1 MTRHFSILG
10 SLVIIAAGAAAF
22 GAADM
27 MSYVDALQGDA
38 AARVDAR
45 RMLPTY
51 GVDAVAPVLPLLSHA
66 DGEISKA
73 AFDILWEI
81 ANSAMSPGREAEAMR
96 VAQALLGALAT
107 DAAEAIRLKLL
118 RLLAIGAPEGC
129 DLAPIAL
136 LLGDAALG
144 EHARTTLERIAT
156 TEARGALR
164 DALVGA
170 DGAWA
175 RALVNSLGA
184 LRDAESLPAIA
195 GLLASNDA
203 GLRAAAA
210 RALAWTGDP
219 AYADR
224 LRRVAAEATPETQF
238 DATDALLRY
247 ADAMAVRGG
256 NWDRAMA
263 LFREVLESQP
273 EGVLKDGALVGLGR
287 FGDETVVAPILAT
300 LASAEDPRTRG
311 ACMVAL
317 EALKGPG
324 PGKALV
330 AAYPG
335 LTGQAQVAMIAMFG
349 RKGGAAVL
357 PAILEAARSE
367 EAELRQT
374 ALRALGICAE
384 PGGVPVLAQ
393 AAVSGPDEERPLAVD
408 ALARAA
414 QTLRERGRTD
424 DAGRAYGALY
434 EAAPTPELRQ
444 TALDGIIACPVAEAF
459 DIVFRVGGELEPSA
473 LSPPAQIAML
483 GALAKVGRKGE
494 AMELLDALTNQ
505 PLVGDGVAQLA
516 ASLAP
521 LAGDMNVPQRLGF
534 VTDWRVVG
542 PFPFGG
548 PGSGLDEE
556 HVGEPKVDL
565 AARYQVGDAEVAW
578 QEVHSRDLAGIVS
591 LHDVFGMVE
600 RRVCYAY
607 TRIDVPEGG
616 DAILRC
622 GSDDGIK
629 AWVNGEVV
637 LNHDV
642 DRGAQVDQ
650 DQAPCTLRAGTN
662 ELLVKISQGGGGWNF
677 CLRFT
682 TPDGRPLVSSPAR

>member
-1 MTRHFSILG
+1 MTRHFSTLG
-10 SLVIIAAGAAAF
+10 WLLVVAAGRAAL
-22 GAADM
+22 GAPDM

-51 GVDAVAPVLPLLSHA
+51 GANAVAPVLPLLSHA
-66 DGEISKA
+66 NPEIGKA

-81 ANSAMSPGREAEAMR
+81 ANGAMAPGRETEAMR

-107 DAAEAIRLKLL
+107 DAPESVRLKLL
-118 RLLAIGAPEGC
+118 RLVAIGAPEGC
-129 DLAPIAL
+129 DLSPVAS
-136 LLGDAALG
+136 LLGEAALR
-144 EHARTTLERIAT
+144 EHARTTLERIGT
-156 TEARGALR
+156 TEARAALR
-164 DALVGA
+164 EALAGA
-170 DGAWA
+170 ESEWA
-175 RALVNSLGA
+175 TALVNSLGA
-184 LRDAESLPAIA
+184 LQDTESLPAIA
-195 GLLASNDA
+195 GLLASEDA

-219 AYADR
+219 KYAGR
-224 LRRVAAEATPETQF
+224 LRQVVAQATPETQF

-256 NWDRAMA
+256 NWDRAIA
-263 LFREVLESQP
+263 LFREVLENHP
-273 EGVLKDGALVGLGR
+273 EGVLGDGALMGLGKY
-287 FGDETVVAPILAT
+287 GDETVVAPILAT
-300 LASAEDPRTRG
+300 LASAQDPRTRG

-317 EALKGPG
+317 EALRGPG

-335 LTGQAQVAMIAMFG
+335 VTGPAQVAMIATFG
-349 RKGGAAVL
+349 RKGGATVL
-357 PAILEAARSE
+357 PAILDAAKSE
-367 EAELRQT
+367 DTELRQT
-374 ALRALGICAE
+374 ALRALGVCAE
-384 PGGVPVLAQ
+384 PGGVPVLAE
-393 AAVSGPDEERPLAVD
+393 AAVSGAEEERPIAVD
-408 ALARAA
+408 ALARTAR
-414 QTLRERGRTD
+414 TLRDRGRSD

-434 EAAPTPELRQ
+434 EAATTPELRQ
-444 TALDGIIACPVAEAF
+444 AALDGIIACPVAEAF
-459 DIVFRVGGELEPSA
+459 DVVFRVGGELDASA
-473 LSPPAQIAML
+473 LSPQAQIAML
-483 GALAKVGRKGE
+483 GALAKVGRKDE
-494 AMELLDALTNQ
+494 AMKLLDALTNQ
-505 PLVGDGVAQLA
+505 PLVGDGVVQLA

-521 LAGDMNVPQRLGF
+521 LAGEVRVSQRLGF
-534 VTDWRVVG
+534 VTDWHVVG

-548 PGSGLDEE
+548 PGSGLDEV
-556 HVGEPKVDL
+556 HVGEPNVDL
-565 AARYQVGDAEVAW
+565 AGRYTVGDAEVAW
-578 QEVHSRDLAGIVS
+578 QEVHSPDLAGIVS

-607 TRIDVPEGG
+607 ARIDVPEGG

-629 AWVNGEVV
+629 VWVNGEVV

-642 DRGAQVDQ
+642 DRGAKVDQ

-682 TPDGRPLVSSPAR
+682 TPDGRPLVSSPAG

>member
-238 DATDALLRY
+238 DATDALL
-247 ADAMAVRGG
+247 
-256 NWDRAMA
+256 
-263 LFREVLESQP
+263 
-273 EGVLKDGALVGLGR
+273 
-287 FGDETVVAPILAT
+287 
-300 LASAEDPRTRG
+300 
-311 ACMVAL
+311 
-317 EALKGPG
+317 
-324 PGKALV
+324 
-330 AAYPG
+330 
-335 LTGQAQVAMIAMFG
+335 
-349 RKGGAAVL
+349 
-357 PAILEAARSE
+357 
-367 EAELRQT
+367 
-374 ALRALGICAE
+374 
-384 PGGVPVLAQ
+384 
-393 AAVSGPDEERPLAVD
+393 
-408 ALARAA
+408 
-414 QTLRERGRTD
+414 
-424 DAGRAYGALY
+424 
-434 EAAPTPELRQ
+434 
-444 TALDGIIACPVAEAF
+444 
-459 DIVFRVGGELEPSA
+459 
-473 LSPPAQIAML
+473 
-483 GALAKVGRKGE
+483 
-494 AMELLDALTNQ
+494 
-505 PLVGDGVAQLA
+505 
-516 ASLAP
+516 
-521 LAGDMNVPQRLGF
+521 
-534 VTDWRVVG
+534 
-542 PFPFGG
+542 
-548 PGSGLDEE
+548 
-556 HVGEPKVDL
+556 
-565 AARYQVGDAEVAW
+565 
-578 QEVHSRDLAGIVS
+578 
-591 LHDVFGMVE
+591 
-600 RRVCYAY
+600 
-607 TRIDVPEGG
+607 
-616 DAILRC
+616 
-622 GSDDGIK
+622 
-629 AWVNGEVV
+629 
-637 LNHDV
+637 
-642 DRGAQVDQ
+642 
-650 DQAPCTLRAGTN
+650 
-662 ELLVKISQGGGGWNF
+662 
-677 CLRFT
+677 
-682 TPDGRPLVSSPAR
+682 

>member
-1 MTRHFSILG
+1 
-10 SLVIIAAGAAAF
+10 
-22 GAADM
+22 
-27 MSYVDALQGDA
+27 
-38 AARVDAR
+38 
-45 RMLPTY
+45 
-51 GVDAVAPVLPLLSHA
+51 
-66 DGEISKA
+66 
-73 AFDILWEI
+73 
-81 ANSAMSPGREAEAMR
+81 
-96 VAQALLGALAT
+96 
-107 DAAEAIRLKLL
+107 
-118 RLLAIGAPEGC
+118 
-129 DLAPIAL
+129 
-136 LLGDAALG
+136 
-144 EHARTTLERIAT
+144 
-156 TEARGALR
+156 
-164 DALVGA
+164 
-170 DGAWA
+170 
-175 RALVNSLGA
+175 
-184 LRDAESLPAIA
+184 
-195 GLLASNDA
+195 
-203 GLRAAAA
+203 
-210 RALAWTGDP
+210 
-219 AYADR
+219 
-224 LRRVAAEATPETQF
+224 
-238 DATDALLRY
+238 
-247 ADAMAVRGG
+247 
-256 NWDRAMA
+256 
-263 LFREVLESQP
+263 
-273 EGVLKDGALVGLGR
+273 
-287 FGDETVVAPILAT
+287 VVAPILAT